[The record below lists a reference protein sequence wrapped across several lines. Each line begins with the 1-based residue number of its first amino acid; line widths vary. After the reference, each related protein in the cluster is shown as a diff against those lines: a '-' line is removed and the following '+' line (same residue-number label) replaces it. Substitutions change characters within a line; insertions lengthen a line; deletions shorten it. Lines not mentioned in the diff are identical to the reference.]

1 MLPNEENTALP
12 LDDKELIEFE
22 ELSEFFDVKTLESLH
37 EKTEIYIIK
46 KFDIKKLPES
56 LKILN
61 HIEKLNILSCPQLT
75 EIPSLLDFKNL
86 TKLNLDRLK
95 NLTLIPEL
103 PTSLE
108 EFSIENC
115 PNLILPESLSHCT
128 KLEQFKISNC
138 EKITKI
144 DNLPNNLKEID
155 IDKCNNLEV
164 LQLLSN
170 FAKLNVFKINDCGK
184 ITEINN
190 LPKSIEEL
198 VAISNCPNLS
208 TLPQS
213 LSDCTKLNR
222 VAINNCEKITEI
234 NNLPKNLESFYS
246 NGCQNITT
254 LQSLSDFTKLKTF
267 GIVDCDKITEIN
279 NLPTSIEE
287 LDIENCTNLTTLQS
301 LSDFPE
307 LKTLII
313 RQCENLQTPLNGL
326 QDCSNLQHFD
336 IRDGEITEIPE
347 ITHLTKLKNLK
358 FSGCASLTTLPDLS
372 NLTNL
377 NQLRLDGCA
386 SLTTLPDLSN
396 LKNLNQLRLDGCA
409 SLTTLP
415 DLSNLKELNLTG
427 CIKLV
432 LTPELTEKLSA
443 LEDQGCLIIYPKHF
457 QPSDL
462 TQQCKD
468 RLGEVTEKYN
478 RNKSKNEPN
487 LENITTFFSRFLT
500 EGISQ
505 RTKQTDSNIEKANKI
520 AKSTESFLDFIEKNP
535 QHLPWIDEVSKN
547 YLAGCINQPVW
558 GFFEINSLI
567 QLVKEEKFLDKVTS
581 AKTLFT
587 YEGIKNIV
595 VKNNPGD
602 AYQVEAGNLLLID
615 LHQQLLK
622 KNIIQKPWM
631 GVPEKIAF
639 ENLLKDWPEKPNIKS
654 ELTKLKKEIEDKTHE
669 NYISIL
675 CGNQYADIWQ
685 QIAFPNNN
693 EIKVIKDR
701 YDDQISEESDSEK
714 MVQIMYERLIA
725 ISEKLAQLTRAE
737 IAKETNEI
745 NSQQPVSAQKKPD
758 LQIQSE
764 ASSGLPISSDFLPT
778 YEKGIIKFKIK
789 SGSEDSDEKFYYNKK
804 LANDEE
810 YKEIDYTKEKE
821 QKKILALL
829 KEASEATIKEF
840 QGANLDNNFFI
851 AVMRVASEKRGIAS
865 INSEEEFN
873 KCFNEALKEI
883 DTELKGKE
891 YASQSGKTP
900 HQIAKYFSAQF
911 QNLSEKDGYL
921 TARKGSGDEVNKT
934 PRRLFRVCTKEN
946 IKEFQ
951 ERQEELATDNPSQH
965 QELNAGPTT
974 SPRSPRL
981 SEGLS
986 RSPSVTSDIG
996 SA

>member
-37 EKTEIYIIK
+37 KKTEIYIIK

-75 EIPSLLDFKNL
+75 EIPSLLNFKNL
-86 TKLNLDRLK
+86 TKLNLNRLK
-95 NLTLIPEL
+95 DLTLIHGL
-103 PTSLE
+103 PTASLK

-115 PNLILPESLSHCT
+115 PNLIFPESLSHCT

-144 DNLPNNLKEID
+144 NNLPKSLKEID

-222 VAINNCEKITEI
+222 VAINNCDKITEI

-347 ITHLTKLKNLK
+347 INHLIKLKKLK
-358 FSGCASLTTLPDLS
+358 
-372 NLTNL
+372 
-377 NQLRLDGCA
+377 LDGCA

-396 LKNLNQLRLDGCA
+396 LKNLQ
-409 SLTTLP
+409 
-415 DLSNLKELNLTG
+415 ELNLTG

-443 LEDQGCLIIYPKHF
+443 LEDQGCSIIYPKHF

-468 RLGEVTEKYN
+468 RLGKVTEEYN

-587 YEGIKNIV
+587 YEGIKSIV

-602 AYQVEAGNLLLID
+602 TYQVEAGNLLLID

-622 KNIIQKPWM
+622 ENIIQKPWM

-725 ISEKLAQLTRAE
+725 ISKKLAQLTRAE

-745 NSQQPVSAQKKPD
+745 NSQQPVSAQKKPGLENQIPD

-900 HQIAKYFSAQF
+900 HQIAKYFSAHF
-911 QNLSEKDGYL
+911 QSLSKKDGYL
-921 TARKGSGDEVNKT
+921 TARKGSGNEVNKT
-934 PRRLFRVCTKEN
+934 PRRLFRVCTEEN

-951 ERQEELATDNPSQH
+951 GRQEELATDNPSQH

-986 RSPSVTSDIG
+986 RSASVASDMG